1 MASKFRGIFRVLF
14 FIAAAL
20 YPGLIFYFLVIR
32 KTPLRLF
39 SLFVMAFALLIFIT
53 GTSAKSKSKGVS
65 FFWNAALL
73 LGLGG
78 LCFIINS
85 SIILKFYPLL
95 MIILLFISFGST
107 LFFPPSMIFRFALMQ
122 DKSIKGSLNEKR
134 IAAYCRKVTVAWC
147 GFFVFNG
154 SITAWTIFSGSDA
167 LWSVYNGGISYI
179 LIGTFFAGEF
189 MVRKIVQKKM
199 PQSIPL
205 STFKHNSRPLST
217 VLCYEGAWS
226 DARYHTWG
234 DFLEGTAELRRSIN
248 AADAQ
253 SCGKWLLH
261 CEDCW
266 YFFLAFTALLQ
277 CKKEI
282 LLSANVSPAYIKE
295 IRGGTPGGTPGGAP
309 DGAAIPFLTDLIFPE
324 GESQENIFHIPS
336 LLKATQKT
344 DRPVTDK
351 PEEGPPINADE
362 TSIIMYTSGSTGK
375 PKMVQQRLTEF
386 EADNRFIISKWGDEF
401 LKRKVCSTVSQHHI
415 YGLLYSILLPF
426 TLGVPF
432 KRRRI
437 EFPEETEKL
446 SDTEYVII
454 TVPAFLK
461 RAVEM
466 ERSSGLNLPSPWIFA
481 SGGVLSFE
489 TAQKTGEVFGF
500 WPVEVYGSTETSG
513 IAWRQSANGPEWTVF
528 DNAQIS
534 QNGDGCLI
542 IRSPYIKDP
551 AGLETADVVEILE
564 DGRFLLK
571 GRVDSVIKIEEKRIS
586 CAEMESRILQ
596 SGFAA
601 DVCVIPLEDKR
612 QYLAAAIVFNNKGK
626 ERFNGFEKHEINT
639 FWREYLLQYFENV
652 VIPKK
657 WRYPETLPLDTQ
669 GKKKKEDI
677 KLLFSGEEKT
687 EEFFTTEDCR
697 SENGLEFHGERKD
710 YHIKTLCN
718 SVYSVVNSSSE
729 GFDALEKEKVIEKT
743 DNSVSLE
750 LVIPD
755 SSPYFDGHFP
765 EFHLLPAV
773 AQVELVIRFAARYL
787 GTDIKIS
794 EIKRVKF
801 TSFIR
806 PGAPLLLKLTKK
818 EKNISFTLSSPGG
831 ETVYSLGTVITG
843 NT

>member
-1 MASKFRGIFRVLF
+1 MAFKFRSISKTLF

-20 YPGLIFYFLVIR
+20 YPALIFYFLVIR

-39 SLFVMAFALLIFIT
+39 SLFVMAFALLVFIT
-53 GTSAKSKSKGVS
+53 GTSAKKKTKGVS
-65 FFWNAALL
+65 FFWNSALL

-85 SIILKFYPLL
+85 AIILKLYPLL
-95 MIILLFISFGST
+95 MNIIFLTAFGST

-122 DKSIKGSLNEKR
+122 DKSIPGSLNEKR
-134 IAAYCRKVTVAWC
+134 VAAYCRKVTVVWC

-154 SITAWTIFSGSDA
+154 SMAAWTILSGSDA

-179 LIGTFFAGEF
+179 LIGTLFAGEF
-189 MVRKIVQKKM
+189 MVRKMVQKKM

-205 STFKHNSRPLST
+205 STFKHDSRPLST

-248 AADAQ
+248 AAGAQ
-253 SCGKWLLH
+253 NGKQWLLH

-266 YFFLAFTALLQ
+266 YFLLAFTALLQ

-295 IRGGTPGGTPGGAP
+295 IRGGGAP
-309 DGAAIPFLTDLIFPE
+309 DGTAHLAIPFLTDQIFPE
-324 GESQENIFHIPS
+324 GESPENIFHIPAI
-336 LLKATQKT
+336 LKATRK
-344 DRPVTDK
+344 TDK

-375 PKMVQQRLTEF
+375 PKAVQQRLTEF
-386 EADNRFIISKWGDEF
+386 EADNRFIISQWGDEF
-401 LKRKVCSTVSQHHI
+401 LKRKLCSTVSQHHI
-415 YGLLYSILLPF
+415 YGLLFSILLPF

-446 SDTEYVII
+446 SDTEYMII

-466 ERSSGLNLPSPWIFA
+466 ERSSGLNLKSPWIFT
-481 SGGVLSFE
+481 SGGALNFE
-489 TAQKTGEVFGF
+489 TAQKTSEVFGF

-513 IAWRQSANGPEWTVF
+513 IAWRQSVNGPEWTVF

-534 QNGDGCLI
+534 QNRDGCLI

-551 AGLETADVVEILE
+551 AGFETADMVEIRE

-571 GRVDSVIKIEEKRIS
+571 GRIDSVVKIEEKRVS
-586 CAEMESRILQ
+586 FTEMESRILQ

-601 DVCVIPLEDKR
+601 DVCVISLEDKR

-626 ERFNGFEKHEINT
+626 ERFAGLEKHEINT
-639 FWREYLLQYFENV
+639 FWREYLLQYFENI

-657 WRYPETLPLDTQ
+657 WRYPETLPLDAQ

-677 KLLFSGEEKT
+677 ELLFSGEKEVADNTALTSAGFGALGKEKIIEKT
-687 EEFFTTEDCR
+687 E
-697 SENGLEFHGERKD
+697 
-710 YHIKTLCN
+710 
-718 SVYSVVNSSSE
+718 
-729 GFDALEKEKVIEKT
+729 
-743 DNSVSLE
+743 NSVSLE
-750 LVIPD
+750 FVIPD
-755 SSPYFDGHFP
+755 NSPYFDGHFP

-773 AQVELVIRFAARYL
+773 AQAELVIRFAARHL
-787 GTDIKIS
+787 GTDIEIS

-801 TSFIR
+801 TNFIR
-806 PGAPLLLKLTKK
+806 PGMTILLKLTKN
-818 EKNISFTLSSPGG
+818 EKNISFNLSSPGG